1 MKQKNSN
8 KKHRPIGI
16 GVQGL
21 ADVYMMF
28 DIPFEDDRAN
38 DLNADIFETIYYGAM
53 EMSANLAAKNGVYS
67 TFDGSHTSKGVFQFD
82 LWNVN
87 PVNRKNRVINW
98 DWDVLKRKVKE
109 TGIMNSLLI
118 APMPTASTSQIL
130 GNNEC
135 FEPYTSNIYVR
146 RTLAGEFI
154 VINKHLI
161 KKLLDLNLWSV
172 DMKDRIINDNG
183 SVQNIKEIPDDVKN
197 IYKTAWEISM
207 KKIIE
212 QAASVAL
219 IYAKLKV

>member
-1 MKQKNSN
+1 M
-8 KKHRPIGI
+8 
-16 GVQGL
+16 
-21 ADVYMMF
+21 
-28 DIPFEDDRAN
+28 
-38 DLNADIFETIYYGAM
+38 
-53 EMSANLAAKNGVYS
+53 
-67 TFDGSHTSKGVFQFD
+67 
-82 LWNVN
+82 
-87 PVNRKNRVINW
+87 
-98 DWDVLKRKVKE
+98 
-109 TGIMNSLLI
+109 
-118 APMPTASTSQIL
+118 
-130 GNNEC
+130 

-212 QAASVAL
+212 QAASRGPYICQTQSMNL
-219 IYAKLKV
+219 L